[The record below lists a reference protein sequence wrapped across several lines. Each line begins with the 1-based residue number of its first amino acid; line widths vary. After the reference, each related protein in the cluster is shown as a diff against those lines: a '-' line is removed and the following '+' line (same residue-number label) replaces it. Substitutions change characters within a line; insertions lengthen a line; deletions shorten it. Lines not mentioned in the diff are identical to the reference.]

1 MPDPARTASR
11 REHLRRLLDPERSR
25 AKGGESALVAS
36 AAKWIQDQGAE
47 ARPDC
52 DAALLDLARDPE
64 TLVSHGALQVC
75 GALNAREM
83 LPELLSFVRRLDER
97 TPETHRRS
105 VVLDVLGLVRQ
116 WPGPAA
122 EAYVVD
128 LAQRFPAP
136 EAFLGYHAIA
146 TLVSIDPELG
156 CRFFPVCLAEDLR
169 AGRTGKERLPA
180 PPWSFGTDAA
190 PHYTEALIQHCL
202 GTHGDITL
210 MTILRHLK
218 TEDPSARAY
227 IVEAFTHA
235 LDRLLKT
242 SERHHVGRFERMKI
256 LEVVKHRMKV
266 AE

>member
-1 MPDPARTASR
+1 MS
-11 REHLRRLLDPERSR
+11 
-25 AKGGESALVAS
+25 SATE
-36 AAKWIQDQGAE
+36 WIRDQGAE
-47 ARPDC
+47 ARPEC

-83 LPELLSFVRRLDER
+83 LPELLSFVRRLDAH
-97 TPETHRRS
+97 TPETRRRS
-105 VVLDVLGLVRQ
+105 LVLDVLALVRQ

-136 EAFLGYHAIA
+136 EPFLGYHAIA
-146 TLVSIDPELG
+146 TLVSIDPEIG
-156 CRFFPVCLAEDLR
+156 CRFFPVCLAEDMR
-169 AGRTGKERLPA
+169 IRGTGGADRRNPPA
-180 PPWSFGTDAA
+180 AHPEEVAWSFGRDPA

-218 TEDPSARAY
+218 TEAPAARAY

-266 AE
+266 EK